1 MENIL
6 VILYDL
12 PREKPTART
21 LPFAAAARVRNER
34 LDRLAA
40 SMTAEQQELL
50 DAYID
55 ARSEVEG
62 MLDFDRFRFAF
73 HFGARMMAELIGGG
87 GEVL

>member
-12 PREKPTART
+12 PREKTHSQDS
-21 LPFAAAARVRNER
+21 PFAAAARVRKER

-73 HFGARMMAELIGGG
+73 HFGARMMAELIEGR